1 MTRRVTKIREAQ
13 TSAGKKRESTQIVIV
28 DDHELTR
35 QSLRNMLSDEANIEV
50 VGEAANGREAL
61 LLCSRFMP
69 DLVLMDV
76 RMPEMDGLMATR
88 EIKQKHPQISVMMLT
103 MHENPD
109 YLLEAI
115 KAGAAGYVLKDA
127 SQEEIVEAVHQVH
140 IGESPL
146 DMKLAARLLKRLA
159 ADIGRGK
166 DTPRAEVRRAPL
178 TSTVVTPRQ
187 LEVLELMLRGKA
199 NRQIAQELSISTGTA
214 KVHVEHI
221 IAKLEVSDRTQA
233 VVKALQLQLVELPE
247 PL

>member
-1 MTRRVTKIREAQ
+1 
-13 TSAGKKRESTQIVIV
+13 
-28 DDHELTR
+28 
-35 QSLRNMLSDEANIEV
+35 MLSDELNIEV

-61 LLCSRFMP
+61 LLCSRLRP

-115 KAGAAGYVLKDA
+115 KAGAVGYVLKDA
-127 SQEEIVEAVHQVH
+127 SQEEIIEAVHQVH
-140 IGESPL
+140 EGESPL

-166 DTPRAEVRRAPL
+166 DTQGAEARRVPL
-178 TSTVVTPRQ
+178 ASTVTPRQ

-199 NRQIAQELSISTGTA
+199 NRQIARELSISPGTV

-233 VVKALQLQLVELPE
+233 VVRALQLQILELPE
-247 PL
+247 LR

>member
-1 MTRRVTKIREAQ
+1 VGLVRGSV
-13 TSAGKKRESTQIVIV
+13 
-28 DDHELTR
+28 
-35 QSLRNMLSDEANIEV
+35 SDEPNIEV
-50 VGEAANGREAL
+50 VGEAAKGREAL
-61 LLCSRFMP
+61 LLCSRLMP

-76 RMPEMDGLMATR
+76 RMPEMDGLVATR
-88 EIKQKHPQISVMMLT
+88 EIKQKHPLISVMTLT

-127 SQEEIVEAVHQVH
+127 SQEEIIEAVHKVH
-140 IGESPL
+140 GGESPL

-166 DTPRAEVRRAPL
+166 DTLGAEVRRAHRA
-178 TSTVVTPRQ
+178 SAVTPRQ

-199 NRQIAQELSISTGTA
+199 NRQIARALSISLGTV

-221 IAKLEVSDRTQA
+221 IANLEVSGRTQA
-233 VVKALQLQLVELPE
+233 VVKALRLQILGIARASLDTPQGASRY
-247 PL
+247 

>member
-1 MTRRVTKIREAQ
+1 MQ
-13 TSAGKKRESTQIVIV
+13 LVIV

-35 QSLRNMLSDEANIEV
+35 QSLRNMLSDEPNIEGV
-50 VGEAANGREAL
+50 VEAANGREAL
-61 LLCSRFMP
+61 LLCSRLRP

-76 RMPEMDGLMATR
+76 RMPEMDGLVATR

-127 SQEEIVEAVHQVH
+127 SQEEIIEAVHQVH
-140 IGESPL
+140 RGESPL
-146 DMKLAARLLKRLA
+146 DVKLAARLLKRLA

-166 DTPRAEVRRAPL
+166 DTPRAEVGRAHRA
-178 TSTVVTPRQ
+178 STVTPRQ

-199 NRQIAQELSISTGTA
+199 NRQIARELSISPGTV

-233 VVKALQLQLVELPE
+233 VVRALQLQILELPE
-247 PL
+247 LR

>member
-1 MTRRVTKIREAQ
+1 MQ
-13 TSAGKKRESTQIVIV
+13 LVIV

-35 QSLRNMLSDEANIEV
+35 QSLRNMLSDEPNIEV

-61 LLCSRFMP
+61 LLCSRLRP

-127 SQEEIVEAVHQVH
+127 SQEEIIEAVHQVH
-140 IGESPL
+140 EGESPL

-166 DTPRAEVRRAPL
+166 ETLGAEVRRARL
-178 TSTVVTPRQ
+178 ASTVTPRQ

-199 NRQIAQELSISTGTA
+199 NRQIARELSISPGTVKA
-214 KVHVEHI
+214 HVEHI

-233 VVKALQLQLVELPE
+233 VVRALQLQLLDLPK
-247 PL
+247 LR